1 MGVPGLDLPDP
12 VRVRLTALRPLPS
25 ALAAAAHPASWLA
38 AARRAPDLRTVAAD
52 AALLL
57 LVGGLVMLTVIM
69 VLVFVQNLLP
79 ERSPAPGSV
88 AAGAGKGGDSITRLW
103 PRRPRQI
110 PSGLPVDKAMARI
123 VHLRLGEPRILQA
136 RLRTTRVRLYG
147 CPGCAS
153 GDAASANA
161 GCPSERSGVERA
173 FRDVYG
179 SRVAAWEIA
188 CRRRGDDA
196 CDFEVRH

>member
-1 MGVPGLDLPDP
+1 MALPGLDLPDA
-12 VRVRLTALRPLPS
+12 VRVRLSLDL
-25 ALAAAAHPASWLA
+25 LAAT
-38 AARRAPDLRTVAAD
+38 RMAPDLRTVAAD

-69 VLVFVQNLLP
+69 VLVAVQNLIP
-79 ERSPAPGSV
+79 ERTPAPGSV
-88 AAGAGKGGDSITRLW
+88 GAARAESITRLW
-103 PRRPRQI
+103 PRRPQQI

-147 CPGCAS
+147 CPGCGNADS
-153 GDAASANA
+153 STAGA
-161 GCPSERSGVERA
+161 GCANERGGVERA

-179 SRVAAWEIA
+179 AKVAAWEIA

>member
-1 MGVPGLDLPDP
+1 LSPGPG
-12 VRVRLTALRPLPS
+12 AL
-25 ALAAAAHPASWLA
+25 LAASG
-38 AARRAPDLRTVAAD
+38 APDLRTVAAD

-69 VLVFVQNLLP
+69 VLVAVQNLVP
-79 ERSPAPGSV
+79 ERTPAPGSV
-88 AAGAGKGGDSITRLW
+88 AAGRGEPITRLW
-103 PRRPRQI
+103 PRRPQQV

-147 CPGCAS
+147 CPGCPSA
-153 GDAASANA
+153 DPASAGN
-161 GCPSERSGVERA
+161 GCVSERAGVERA

-179 SRVAAWEIA
+179 AKVAAWEIA

>member
-1 MGVPGLDLPDP
+1 
-12 VRVRLTALRPLPS
+12 LTAFHLPAPSASALPS
-25 ALAAAAHPASWLA
+25 LLASLHTSSSWLA
-38 AARRAPDLRTVAAD
+38 ATRRAPDLRTVAAD

-57 LVGGLVMLTVIM
+57 LVGGLVMLTIIM

-88 AAGAGKGGDSITRLW
+88 AASSGRAGTENITRLW
-103 PRRPRQI
+103 PRRPRQV

-161 GCPSERSGVERA
+161 GCASERGGVERA

>member
-1 MGVPGLDLPDP
+1 LTPGAGGL
-12 VRVRLTALRPLPS
+12 AAPLS
-25 ALAAAAHPASWLA
+25 ALLASRQPAL
-38 AARRAPDLRTVAAD
+38 DLRTVAAD

-69 VLVFVQNLLP
+69 VLVGVQNLVP
-79 ERSPAPGSV
+79 ERTPAPGSV
-88 AAGAGKGGDSITRLW
+88 AAGRGDPITRLW
-103 PRRPRQI
+103 PRRPQQV

-147 CPGCAS
+147 CPGCA
-153 GDAASANA
+153 GADPATA
-161 GCPSERSGVERA
+161 GNGCVSERAGVERA

-179 SRVAAWEIA
+179 AKVAAWEIA

>member
-1 MGVPGLDLPDP
+1 MALPGLDLPDA
-12 VRVRLTALRPLPS
+12 VRVRLS
-25 ALAAAAHPASWLA
+25 ALADLLA
-38 AARRAPDLRTVAAD
+38 RGHAGLDLRTVAAD

-57 LVGGLVMLTVIM
+57 LVGGLVMLTAIM
-69 VLVFVQNLLP
+69 ALVAIQNAIP
-79 ERSPAPGSV
+79 ERTPAPGSL
-88 AAGAGKGGDSITRLW
+88 AATGGEVVNRLW
-103 PRRPRQI
+103 PRRPRQV

-147 CPGCAS
+147 CPGCANPE
-153 GDAASANA
+153 GASASQ
-161 GCPSERSGVERA
+161 GCSSERAGVERS

-179 SRVAAWEIA
+179 PRVAAWEIA